1 MNSKQIQI
9 NFDGDFRQVVL
20 KLANTY
26 QPKEVPE
33 DFKAN
38 NLSEFIQVMSIA
50 MANDFSSQLQ
60 PLLAQ
65 KIHEVIQ
72 KQLP

>member
-1 MNSKQIQI
+1 MDTKQIQI

-26 QPKEVPE
+26 QPKEIPN
-33 DFKAN
+33 DFKVADLN
-38 NLSEFIQVMSIA
+38 EYIQVISEA
-50 MANDFSSQLQ
+50 VASDFSSQLQ

-65 KIHEVIQ
+65 KLHEVIQ